1 MKELSLNI
9 LDIVQNSI
17 RAKAGNISIEINEAV
32 EQDQYMIVVS
42 DNGSGI
48 PGELAKNVTDPFV
61 TTRTK
66 RRMGL
71 GLPLLKY
78 HAELTGG
85 GLTIRS
91 QPGEGTHVE
100 ASFSLKHID
109 RQPLGD
115 IVGVIL
121 LLLAS
126 NPGINFTYLHKTDL
140 GEYRFSSEETKA
152 YLEVD
157 ALTDKDLLGQIG
169 FMISENLKEI
179 GASGVEF
186 KKGNEKFHEQSEIK

>member
-17 RAKAGNISIEINEAV
+17 RAEAKEISIEIRESLKDNRY
-32 EQDQYMIVVS
+32 QIIIT
-42 DNGSGI
+42 DNGKGI
-48 PGELAKNVTDPFV
+48 DEEILEKVTDPFV

-85 GLTIRS
+85 ELKIVSEKGRGTVIRA
-91 QPGEGTHVE
+91 TFLLDHV
-100 ASFSLKHID
+100 D

-115 IVGVIL
+115 IAGVIKI
-121 LLLAS
+121 LLAS
-126 NPGINFTYLHKTDL
+126 NPDMYFVYIHISDA
-140 GEYRFSSEETKA
+140 GEYRFSSKDTKE
-152 YLEVD
+152 YLEAESLND
-157 ALTDKDLLGQIG
+157 FDLLEDIG
-169 FMISENLKEI
+169 TIIKENLRVIE
-179 GASGVEF
+179 ASV
-186 KKGNEKFHEQSEIK
+186 

>member
-17 RAKAGNISIEINEAV
+17 RAKANMISIEIIESVATDIY
-32 EQDQYMIVVS
+32 QIVIK
-42 DNGSGI
+42 DNGTGI
-48 PGELAKNVTDPFV
+48 PKEILKNVTDPFV

-85 GLTIRS
+85 NMKIESETGK
-91 QPGEGTHVE
+91 GTNIS
-100 ASFSLKHID
+100 ADFSKSHID

-115 IVGVIL
+115 ISGVL
-121 LLLAS
+121 LILLAS
-126 NPGINFTYLHKTDL
+126 NPGIDFTYLHKTDD
-140 GEYRFSSEETKA
+140 GEYRFSSKETKE
-152 YLEVD
+152 YLEIETLND
-157 ALTDKDLLGQIG
+157 RKLLEQIRN
-169 FMISENLKEI
+169 MIDENLKEI
-179 GASGVEF
+179 EASGIDF
-186 KKGNEKFHEQSEIK
+186 KELD

>member
-17 RAKAGNISIEINEAV
+17 RAKADIISIEIRESVINDTY
-32 EQDQYMIVVS
+32 QIVIK

-48 PGELAKNVTDPFV
+48 PEEILKNVTDPFV

-85 GLTIRS
+85 ALKIDSETGK
-91 QPGEGTHVE
+91 GTE
-100 ASFSLKHID
+100 IKADFSNSHID

-115 IVGVIL
+115 ITGVLVI
-121 LLLAS
+121 LLAS
-126 NPGINFTYLHKTDL
+126 NPEIDFIYRHITDK
-140 GEYRFSSEETKA
+140 GEYTFSSKETKEF
-152 YLEVD
+152 LEAD
-157 ALTDKDLLGQIG
+157 TLNDRNLLKQIG
-169 FMISENLKEI
+169 SMISENLKEI
-179 GASGVEF
+179 EASGFDLKQCEGDVL
-186 KKGNEKFHEQSEIK
+186 

>member
-17 RAKAGNISIEINEAV
+17 RAKAYDILIEIIESVAKDIY
-32 EQDQYMIVVS
+32 QIIIK
-42 DNGSGI
+42 DNGTGI
-48 PGELAKNVTDPFV
+48 PAEILKNVTDPFV

-85 GLTIRS
+85 NLKIESETGKGTSIR
-91 QPGEGTHVE
+91 
-100 ASFSLKHID
+100 ADFSNSHID

-115 IVGVIL
+115 ISGVLLIL
-121 LLLAS
+121 MAT
-126 NPGINFTYLHKTDL
+126 NPGIDFTYLHKTDN
-140 GEYRFSSEETKA
+140 GEYRFSSKETMD
-152 YLEVD
+152 YLEIETLND
-157 ALTDKDLLGQIG
+157 RKLLEEIG
-169 FMISENLKEI
+169 NMINENLKEI
-179 GASGVEF
+179 EASGIDF
-186 KKGNEKFHEQSEIK
+186 KELNRDIL

>member
-17 RAKAGNISIEINEAV
+17 RAKANEISVEIIES
-32 EQDQYMIVVS
+32 VVS
-42 DNGSGI
+42 DIYRIIIKDNGTGI
-48 PGELAKNVTDPFV
+48 PEEIIKNVTDPFV

-85 GLTIRS
+85 
-91 QPGEGTHVE
+91 
-100 ASFSLKHID
+100 SLKIESETGKGTKIRADFSNSHID

-115 IVGVIL
+115 ISGVL
-121 LLLAS
+121 LIHMAS
-126 NPGINFTYLHKTDL
+126 DPGIDFTYIHKTDD
-140 GEYRFSSEETKA
+140 GEYRFSAKETME
-152 YLEVD
+152 YLEIETLND
-157 ALTDKDLLGQIG
+157 RNLLDLIG
-169 FMISENLKEI
+169 NMIDENLIKIE
-179 GASGVEF
+179 ASGIDF
-186 KKGNEKFHEQSEIK
+186 KELNRDAI

>member
-9 LDIVQNSI
+9 LDIVQNSL
-17 RAKAGNISIEINEAV
+17 RAGAGKISIEIKESSV
-32 EQDQYMIVVS
+32 TDMYRITVT

-48 PGELAKNVTDPFV
+48 PVEILGKVTDPFV

-66 RRMGL
+66 RKMGL

-78 HAELTGG
+78 HSELTGG
-85 GLTIRS
+85 GLSIES
-91 QPGEGTHVE
+91 EPGKGTRVM
-100 ASFSLKHID
+100 ASLSLKHFD

-115 IVGVIL
+115 ITGVLI

-126 NPGINFTYLHKTDL
+126 NPAIDLTYLHTTDQ
-140 GEYRFSSEETKA
+140 GEYRFSSAETKA

-157 ALTDKDLLGQIG
+157 TLNERNLLDQLGNL
-169 FMISENLKEI
+169 ISENLKEI
-179 GASGVEF
+179 GASGIEF
-186 KKGNEKFHEQSEIK
+186 KDCIRENQ

>member
-17 RAKAGNISIEINEAV
+17 RAKANEISVEIIES
-32 EQDQYMIVVS
+32 VVS
-42 DNGSGI
+42 DIYRIIIKDNGTGI
-48 PGELAKNVTDPFV
+48 PEEIIKNVTDPFV

-85 GLTIRS
+85 
-91 QPGEGTHVE
+91 
-100 ASFSLKHID
+100 SLKIESETGKGTKIRADFSNSHID

-115 IVGVIL
+115 ISGVL
-121 LLLAS
+121 LILLAS
-126 NPGINFTYLHKTDL
+126 DPGIDFTYIHKTDD
-140 GEYRFSSEETKA
+140 GEYRFSAKETME
-152 YLEVD
+152 YLEIETLND
-157 ALTDKDLLGQIG
+157 RNLLDLIG
-169 FMISENLKEI
+169 NMIDENLIKIE
-179 GASGVEF
+179 ASGIDF
-186 KKGNEKFHEQSEIK
+186 KELNRDAI

>member
-17 RAKAGNISIEINEAV
+17 RAKADQITIMINESPANNIY
-32 EQDQYMIVVS
+32 QIIIT

-48 PGELAKNVTDPFV
+48 PEELLENITDPFV

-71 GLPLLKY
+71 GLSLLEY
-78 HAELTGG
+78 HAQLTGG
-85 GLTIRS
+85 GLEINS
-91 QPGEGTHVE
+91 KVGKGTEVT
-100 ASFSLKHID
+100 ASFSFSHVD

-115 IVGVIL
+115 IVSIL
-121 LLLAS
+121 VVLMAS
-126 NPGINFTYLHKTDL
+126 NQDINFIYKHSTDK
-140 GEYRFSSEETKA
+140 GEYRFSSKETKE

-157 ALTDKDLLGQIG
+157 SLYDRSLLEELGWMIG
-169 FMISENLKEI
+169 ENLKEI
-179 GASGVEF
+179 EASGFQLKERNKVVF
-186 KKGNEKFHEQSEIK
+186 

>member
-17 RAKAGNISIEINEAV
+17 RAKADEISIEIIELPSS
-32 EQDQYMIVVS
+32 DQYRIIII
-42 DNGSGI
+42 DNGTGI
-48 PGELAKNVTDPFV
+48 PEELLETVTDPFV

-85 GLTIRS
+85 NLVVR
-91 QPGEGTHVE
+91 PGRCGGTEVK
-100 ASFSLKHID
+100 ASFSCGHID

-115 IVGVIL
+115 IAGVIVML
-121 LLLAS
+121 IAS
-126 NPGINFTYLHKTDL
+126 NEHINFIYYHMTEK
-140 GEYRFSSEETKA
+140 GEYDFSTEEVKE
-152 YLEVD
+152 YLEVETLND
-157 ALTDKDLLGQIG
+157 RLLLNDLRSVIN
-169 FMISENLKEI
+169 ENLKEI
-179 GASGVEF
+179 EASGIDF
-186 KKGNEKFHEQSEIK
+186 KESYEPVL